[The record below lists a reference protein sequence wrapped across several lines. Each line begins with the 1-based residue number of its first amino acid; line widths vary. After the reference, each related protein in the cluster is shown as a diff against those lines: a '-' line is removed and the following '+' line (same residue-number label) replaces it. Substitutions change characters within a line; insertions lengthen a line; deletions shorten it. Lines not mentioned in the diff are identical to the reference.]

1 VQKGLSIV
9 GAGACA
15 DGPTIGAWRSDREQI
30 LARYLDLLRQADSPL
45 LASAAAMR
53 QVEAQLYNVVDDV
66 AAAFGMVAAAASR
79 DDDSDE
85 PLSESIGRSRAEAG
99 IHPSQSLQAAS
110 LIFEAALPT
119 IAGRLASLGDA
130 TPELT
135 AGRLLNGAILERMA
149 VAARAY
155 VDLLLDKAHGSNRD
169 ERRRLSRELH
179 DVAAPAVALGLQNLE
194 LYEVY
199 IDTDPAK
206 AAVKLAAARQ
216 SMLDALATIRNLSA
230 QSRENVGVSGL
241 QEAIRS
247 YLSTVPTDIATEL
260 NVQGDLGHI
269 SLAYSEELYLIVREA
284 VRNAVDHGQPRHIRV
299 EVRSGP
305 GELFAQVRNDGVGFS
320 VQRTLGSEHHVGLD
334 SMRERADLLGARLTI
349 KSAVRTGTT
358 VSVSV
363 SLPSAEPAIASRQ

>member
-1 VQKGLSIV
+1 V
-9 GAGACA
+9 GAESHAG
-15 DGPTIGAWRSDREQI
+15 GPSIGAWRRDREQI

-45 LASAAAMR
+45 LASAVAMK

-66 AAAFGMVAAAASR
+66 AAAFGIAATAASR
-79 DDDSDE
+79 DDDSQE

-119 IAGRLASLGDA
+119 IARRLAVLGDE

-149 VAARAY
+149 LAARAY

-199 IDTDPAK
+199 IDTDPVK
-206 AAVKLAAARQ
+206 AAMKLAAARQ

-247 YLSTVPTDIATEL
+247 YLGTVPTDIATEL

-284 VRNAVDHGQPRHIRV
+284 VRNAVDHGRPRHVRV
-299 EVRSGP
+299 EVRSEP

-358 VSVSV
+358 VSVSI
-363 SLPSAEPAIASRQ
+363 SLPSAEPAIARRQ